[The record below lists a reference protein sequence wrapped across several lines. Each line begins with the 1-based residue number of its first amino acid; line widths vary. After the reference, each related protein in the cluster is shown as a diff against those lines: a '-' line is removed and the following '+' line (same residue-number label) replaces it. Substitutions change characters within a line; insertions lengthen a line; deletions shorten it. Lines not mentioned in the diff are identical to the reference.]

1 MSYRREMNNALKIY
15 FKPFGFKYS
24 TKCCMF
30 EYPENVDLMHCISV
44 SDETRF
50 RPQYFWL
57 RIFVYVQSRFMTS
70 LISELTGRECAYR
83 GILSF
88 ETVPGREDPHVEF
101 IGERPMEENIADFSN
116 HMDKYVFPIF
126 EQFKDTQSVIN
137 YFLYE
142 KWNNKDVRH
151 WTGASYIDHY
161 TYPLAYY
168 LAGQNDR
175 CLQQLQKNREHLE
188 WQASHP
194 GSMAIDELNYF
205 RPFQANLTKWINDG
219 KVIRI

>member
-1 MSYRREMNNALKIY
+1 MNYRREKEKATKAY
-15 FKPFGFKYS
+15 FKSLGFKAVNESLFSKKHNEDIAYRVGL
-24 TKCCMF
+24 C
-30 EYPENVDLMHCISV
+30 
-44 SDETRF
+44 DETRF
-50 RPQYFWL
+50 RPHYFWL
-57 RIFVYVQSRFMTS
+57 IVDVYVQSECMAS
-70 LISELTGRECAYR
+70 LISELTGRKCPYC

-88 ETVPGREDPHVEF
+88 ETVPRRDDPHVEF
-101 IGERPMEENIADFSN
+101 IGERPMEENVAELSR

-126 EQFKDTQSVIN
+126 EQFKDTRSVVN
-137 YFLYE
+137 YFLHE
-142 KWNNKDVRH
+142 KWDNEDVKH
-151 WTGASYIDHY
+151 CTGASYMDFY
-161 TYPLAYY
+161 TYPLAYF

-219 KVIRI
+219 KVVRI

>member
-1 MSYRREMNNALKIY
+1 MNYRREKEKATKSY
-15 FKPFGFKYS
+15 FKSIGYKA
-24 TKCCMF
+24 
-30 EYPENVDLMHCISV
+30 ENESLFSKRYNDDITYYVGLE
-44 SDETRF
+44 DETRF
-50 RPQYFWL
+50 RAHYFWL
-57 RIFVYVQSRFMTS
+57 IIDVYVQSGRMAQ
-70 LISELTGRECAYR
+70 LISELTGREYPNI
-83 GILSF
+83 GVLSF
-88 ETVPGREDPHVEF
+88 VTVPSRDDPHVEF

-126 EQFKDTQSVIN
+126 EKFKDTQSVIN
-137 YFLYE
+137 YFLHE
-142 KWNNKDVRH
+142 KWNNKDVSH
-151 WTGASYIDHY
+151 WTGASYMDHY

>member
-1 MSYRREMNNALKIY
+1 MDKALKAY
-15 FKPFGFKYS
+15 FKPLGFKYDAS
-24 TKCCMF
+24 AYHF
-30 EYPENVDLMHCISV
+30 EKSFDEDITYSV
-44 SDETRF
+44 GIMDETRF
-50 RPQYFWL
+50 RSQYFWL
-57 RIFVYVQSRFMTS
+57 RIFVYVQSELLAS
-70 LISELTGRECAYR
+70 LIEELCEGRSAC
-83 GILSF
+83 ILCF
-88 ETVPGREDPHVEF
+88 ETVPHRDDPHVEI

-126 EQFKDTQSVIN
+126 EKFKDTQSVVN
-137 YFLYE
+137 YFLHE
-142 KWNNKDVRH
+142 KWDNDDVRP
-151 WTGASYIDHY
+151 WLGATYSDHY